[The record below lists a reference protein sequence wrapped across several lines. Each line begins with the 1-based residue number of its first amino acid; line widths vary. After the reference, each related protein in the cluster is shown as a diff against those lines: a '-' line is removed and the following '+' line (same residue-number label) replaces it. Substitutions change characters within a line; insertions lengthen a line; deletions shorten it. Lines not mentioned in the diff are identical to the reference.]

1 MCVCACVYIY
11 IYIYTVYI
19 YVRAHSA
26 RRPPCLPRLSF
37 SVSASV
43 SVFLVCA
50 VLFLFWP
57 LSGLACSTL
66 CYFLDAVLK
75 PMGRYVRG
83 PACQAVLVH
92 AKAASLGL

>member
-1 MCVCACVYIY
+1 M
-11 IYIYTVYI
+11 
-19 YVRAHSA
+19 HSA
-26 RRPPCLPRLSF
+26 RRPPCLSRLSF
-37 SVSASV
+37 SVVASV
-43 SVFLVCA
+43 SVFFVFA

-66 CYFLDAVLK
+66 CYVLGAVLK

-83 PACQAVLVH
+83 AACQAVLVP